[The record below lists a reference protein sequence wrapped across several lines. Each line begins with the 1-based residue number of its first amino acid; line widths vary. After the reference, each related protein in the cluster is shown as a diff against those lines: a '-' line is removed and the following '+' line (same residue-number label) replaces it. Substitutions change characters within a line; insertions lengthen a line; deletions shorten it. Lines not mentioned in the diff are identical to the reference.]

1 MNEVLLFRKDS
12 STFSIY
18 RAVSPSIGTG
28 CNIMAAVNV
37 YRIAVAVGTATR
49 LVIRK
54 YGALLP
60 K

>member
-12 STFSIY
+12 SIFSIW
-18 RAVSPSIGTG
+18 RAASPSIGTG
-28 CNIMAAVNV
+28 CRSMVAVNV
-37 YRIAVAVGTATR
+37 YSIAVAVGTATR
-49 LVIRK
+49 LVMRK